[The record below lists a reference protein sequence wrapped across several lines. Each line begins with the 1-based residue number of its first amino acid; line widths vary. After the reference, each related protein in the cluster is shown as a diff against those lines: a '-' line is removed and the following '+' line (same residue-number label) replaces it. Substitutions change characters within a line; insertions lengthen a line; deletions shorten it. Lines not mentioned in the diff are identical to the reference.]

1 MKKNELIGS
10 IDIGG
15 TKTIVA
21 VTNRK
26 GDILQRKTFAT
37 ILSECNETFNL
48 CCQYMRQFL
57 KEDSLTV
64 NDLCGIGI
72 NVPGMYDAEKEILI
86 KAPFASWENIRVK
99 EYFQKELKFEKIY
112 VENDVKN
119 CALGEKYYGHGKK
132 YQSYIWITVSTG
144 IGGAIVQNGQ
154 VIRGSN
160 NLAGEIGHVKVE
172 YTNPRKCTCGE
183 SGCLEAY
190 ASGTA
195 IARNVQ
201 EKIERNANFQREFE
215 ERGLQMDAK
224 GCAVLAEIGIED
236 ARTIYENM
244 GDYLARGIAAAVN
257 LLNPQV
263 VILGGGVAKSIDLL
277 LPLINRNIHNYVVE
291 GLAKT
296 PIIQTAL
303 GYEAALL
310 GATALVLENGQCRLS
325 P

>member
-1 MKKNELIGS
+1 MRISELIGS
-10 IDIGG
+10 VDIGG

-21 VTNRK
+21 ITNRK
-26 GDILQRKTFAT
+26 GEILKRKTFAT
-37 ILSECNETFNL
+37 ILSECSQTFDL

-57 KEDSLTV
+57 EEDCLTI
-64 NDLCGIGI
+64 NDLYGIGI

-86 KAPFASWENIRVK
+86 KAPFASWENIKVK
-99 EYFQKELKFEKIY
+99 EYFQKKLAFNDIF

-119 CALGEKYYGHGKK
+119 CALGEKYFGHGKK
-132 YQSYIWITVSTG
+132 YQNYMWITVSTG

-154 VIRGSN
+154 IIRGNN

-172 YTNPRKCTCGE
+172 YTKPKKCTCGE
-183 SGCLEAY
+183 RGCLEAY

-195 IARNVQ
+195 IARSVQ
-201 EKIERNANFQREFE
+201 ERIKRNAAFGREFE
-215 ERGLQMDAK
+215 KHGLQADAK
-224 GCAVLAEIGIED
+224 GCAALAEIGIEE
-236 ARTIYENM
+236 ARGIYEGM
-244 GDYLARGIAAAVN
+244 GDYLARGIAAAIN

-277 LPLINRNIHNYVVE
+277 LPLIHMNIHNYIVE
-291 GLAKT
+291 GLVET

-310 GATALVLENGQCRLS
+310 GATALVLENGQ
-325 P
+325 